1 MREKK
6 TTNIPLVSIIMNCH
20 NGEDYLFYS
29 LKSIINQ
36 TYKNWELIFFDNC
49 SRDQSKKIFKKFND
63 KRFKY
68 YNSKKKLKLYHARYL
83 AVKKCRG
90 KFICFLDTDDLWK
103 KNKLSYQINF
113 LEKKKCEVLYTKFD
127 INNLISK
134 KKYLNS
140 KIDLAKG
147 MITQSLLDNYRIGI
161 LTVILKKKIFKKINF
176 KKNYTIIGDFDF
188 FIRLSKK
195 YRICSSNISLAIYR
209 NHYQNL
215 SNKKINVYLNELEN
229 WLKCNKILLK
239 NYNLSNVYFTLFK
252 LKIKNFL
259 YLIRKLF

>member
-90 KFICFLDTDDLWK
+90 KFICFLDTDDYWENTKIESQLIFMDENPEYSIVYSNYYIFDEK
-103 KNKLSYQINF
+103 KNKQF
-113 LEKKKCEVLYTKFD
+113 LRYNHFLPDGNITKKILKNYT
-127 INNLISK
+127 
-134 KKYLNS
+134 
-140 KIDLAKG
+140 
-147 MITQSLLDNYRIGI
+147 IGI
-161 LTVILKKKIFKKINF
+161 LTVLIKKEVFKKFNF
-176 KKNYTIIGDFDF
+176 NSDLSILGDFDF
-188 FIRLSKK
+188 FVKISENFKIGCIQKPLATYRVHNNNYSKRNIKEYIFELQNWINENSIPLKKKGVNLFYQK
-195 YRICSSNISLAIYR
+195 Y
-209 NHYQNL
+209 
-215 SNKKINVYLNELEN
+215 
-229 WLKCNKILLK
+229 LL
-239 NYNLSNVYFTLFK
+239 LK
-252 LKIKNFL
+252 LKIKNL
-259 YLIRKLF
+259 LL